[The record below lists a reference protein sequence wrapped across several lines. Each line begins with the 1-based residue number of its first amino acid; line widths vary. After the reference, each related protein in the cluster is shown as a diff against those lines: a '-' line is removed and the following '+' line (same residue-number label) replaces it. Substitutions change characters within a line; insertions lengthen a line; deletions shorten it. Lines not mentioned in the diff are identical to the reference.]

1 MVGISVYT
9 YLYHKLAKMICLI
22 VSCFLFNK
30 VRGEEGG
37 TGSVWKYE
45 EEVAQTLYTHEN
57 KCKNDKIKERK
68 RNKMHNIYQ
77 RKGNQFPKVL
87 VVNF

>member
-1 MVGISVYT
+1 MS
-9 YLYHKLAKMICLI
+9 LL
-22 VSCFLFNK
+22 SFLTFSLQQNWRK
-30 VRGEEGG
+30 GLNRFCPEV
-37 TGSVWKYE
+37 
-45 EEVAQTLYTHEN
+45 EEVAQTMYTCIN

-68 RNKMHNIYQ
+68 GNKMHNIYQ